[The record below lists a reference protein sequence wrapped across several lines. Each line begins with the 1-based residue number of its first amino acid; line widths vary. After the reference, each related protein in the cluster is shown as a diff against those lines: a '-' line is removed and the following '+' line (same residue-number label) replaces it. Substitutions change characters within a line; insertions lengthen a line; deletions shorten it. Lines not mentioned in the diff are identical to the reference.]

1 MRTETIRERLYAF
14 QNNVRW
20 FDCFRLSEDVLER
33 YHRELSQYRPACLV
47 AYAGALAALA
57 EHLLDRGCQPSY
69 PTRFLVTGAE
79 KLLPDHRRTIEAVFN
94 KPVNERYGSRDVG
107 FIAYQMQ
114 PATSLLFEIDWSNL
128 LIEPEGEGETS
139 SILVTKLHA
148 DAMPMLRYRIGDLAA
163 FPAGSSPGS
172 PAFYINEVVGRET
185 DRIFLPDG
193 RWMHGIQ
200 LPHLMKDYP
209 VSGFMLHQRADYST
223 ELKLVPAKGFDAQ
236 AKTAILAT
244 LRSNLPGINLNL
256 SIVEEIPKTRSNKWR
271 PVVSEVDP
279 AGTRGLSKAVSEVD
293 PTRARGLSK
302 AV

>member
-1 MRTETIRERLYAF
+1 
-14 QNNVRW
+14 
-20 FDCFRLSEDVLER
+20 
-33 YHRELSQYRPACLV
+33 
-47 AYAGALAALA
+47 
-57 EHLLDRGCQPSY
+57 
-69 PTRFLVTGAE
+69 
-79 KLLPDHRRTIEAVFN
+79 
-94 KPVNERYGSRDVG
+94 
-107 FIAYQMQ
+107 
-114 PATSLLFEIDWSNL
+114 
-128 LIEPEGEGETS
+128 
-139 SILVTKLHA
+139 
-148 DAMPMLRYRIGDLAA
+148 
-163 FPAGSSPGS
+163 
-172 PAFYINEVVGRET
+172 
-185 DRIFLPDG
+185 
-193 RWMHGIQ
+193 MHGIQ

-209 VSGFMLHQRADYST
+209 VSSFMLHQRADYST